1 MEIKRYIEEND
12 TEGISLTMLWDA
24 LKAVIQGKLIAITSL
39 KRKLKRSAYLN
50 LAEKLKNLEI
60 KYQTT
65 HKTQLLQEI
74 KNTK

>member
-50 LAEKLKNLEI
+50 LAENKISNYPQNSALTRN
-60 KYQTT
+60 
-65 HKTQLLQEI
+65 
-74 KNTK
+74 